1 MSRVMHLPGDSK
13 GACLCIPSYGGMSPT
28 FVYALASS
36 VRELGTGVG
45 VMILQGDC
53 HVDDARNYMAQ
64 KVMDEGYESLIFID
78 ADAVWR
84 PACLKRLI
92 SYKRDVVGG
101 VQPLKQD
108 LEEYRCRHLPG
119 PLQAD
124 AEGLLEV
131 EACATAFLKI
141 STRALRI
148 IAEKSVKVRHQNED
162 FSLIFERTVRDGVRF
177 SGDYSFCLKWRDA
190 GGQVYIDPMAR
201 LGHCGEKEWEG
212 CYGAWL
218 KKVNNLPMDG
228 IERVRMGQ
236 FDVETMQGIFQ
247 DWGNKWAA
255 RPELLYACAVAA
267 QSATGPIIEYGSGI
281 STLVMAAANPNVQVH
296 AVEHDP
302 MYLNQTQAAAVRN
315 GLTNVNLWLAPMAA
329 DGTYDLSNTL
339 LPKAELVLLDGP
351 PRYLGGN
358 RALMLEK
365 LNGSA
370 VLVDDVKGE
379 MAEKLAQWA
388 SRNGREYRILG
399 EFAAVSPIH

>member
-1 MSRVMHLPGDSK
+1 VSRVMHLPGDTK
-13 GACLCIPSYGGMSPT
+13 GACICVPSYGGMSPT
-28 FVYALASS
+28 FVYSLASS

-45 VMILQGDC
+45 LMILQGDC

-78 ADAVWR
+78 ADTVWR
-84 PACLKRLI
+84 PSGLRHLMEHN
-92 SYKRDVVGG
+92 RDVVGG

-124 AEGLLEV
+124 EDGLLEV
-131 EACATAFLKI
+131 ETCATAFLKI
-141 STRALRI
+141 STHALKTL
-148 IAEKSVKVRHQNED
+148 AATSVWVRHQNED
-162 FSLIFERTVRDGVRF
+162 FPLIFERTVRDGVRF
-177 SGDYSFCLKWRDA
+177 SGDYSFCLKWREA
-190 GGQVYIDPMAR
+190 GGKVFIDPMTR

-218 KKVNNLPMDG
+218 KKVNGLPLDG
-228 IERVRMGQ
+228 IERVKLGQ
-236 FDVETMQGIFQ
+236 FDVETMHGLFQ

-255 RPELLYACAVAA
+255 RPELLYACAVSA
-267 QSATGPIIEYGSGI
+267 QSATGPIIEYGSGLT
-281 STLVMAAANPNVQVH
+281 TLVMAAANPHVQVH

-302 MYLNQTQAAAVRN
+302 AYLNQTHAAAVKS
-315 GLTNVNLWLAPMAA
+315 GLSNVNLWLAPMAA

-339 LPKAELVLLDGP
+339 LPKPELVVLDGP

-370 VLVDDVKGE
+370 VLIDDVKGD
-379 MAEKLAQWA
+379 MAEKLAAWA
-388 SRNGREYRILG
+388 QAHGRDYRILG
-399 EFAAVSPIH
+399 EFAAVSPLH